1 MYSAS
6 RFPPDTDLHR
16 TSRGNLFRVVCCVS
30 GHTPPGGIAVIFGA
44 GAGDSQ
50 QILLVARN
58 GTMSGITPLASLVE
72 AEGWDRSLESRSE
85 GRIQVLP
92 VR

>member
-1 MYSAS
+1 MLLSPFMCTLPKMYSAS

-16 TSRGNLFRVVCCVS
+16 GGNRFRVVCCVS
-30 GHTPPGGIAVIFGA
+30 EYTPPGGITAVFGA

-58 GTMSGITPLASLVE
+58 GTMAGITPLASLVE
-72 AEGWDRSLESRSE
+72 TG
-85 GRIQVLP
+85 G
-92 VR
+92 